1 MKLFLV
7 ICLCSVLSVAVLA
20 AETVYT
26 NYDEVNVES
35 MIMDDKKMKVIFDCI
50 FDRAPCGDYQKL
62 KEVIP
67 EALQTTCGKCTPKQK
82 QLIKQVIRGIMEK
95 HPDSWKELI
104 EKFDKDGKYRENFDK
119 FLAEKE

>member
-1 MKLFLV
+1 M
-7 ICLCSVLSVAVLA
+7 IILCIILITALSVSTADFYSSKYDDFDIQPIL
-20 AETVYT
+20 ENDRIMLSYT
-26 NYDEVNVES
+26 KCFL
-35 MIMDDKKMKVIFDCI
+35 DKG
-50 FDRAPCGDYQKL
+50 PCTPDAKDF
-62 KEVIP
+62 KKVIP